1 MEVQT
6 CGRPIDSLLE
16 KVLCMNILSSDY
28 FKELYQMKTYHE
40 VIDEI
45 YNQVDHVEP
54 WMTGNCR
61 GPSTAFCLLYK
72 FFTMKLTV
80 KQMHG
85 LLKHPDSPYIR
96 AVGFLYLRYIADP
109 KTLWNW
115 YEPYVKD
122 DEEFSP
128 GSNGRMTTMGVY
140 VRDLLLGQ
148 YYFDTLFPRIPVPV
162 LRQVV
167 SNLEKLKL
175 PTTHCGT
182 TGETTRHGSDD
193 PARRPPSVKASL
205 SVSFGQRAPHRA
217 STRDSSPIRRTIP
230 PPPPHER
237 NGNDDIR
244 KSPNSRRSQSR
255 EYPDRDRDRDRSRS
269 RDRDRDRDRDRNR
282 DWERERERD
291 RERYRDHDRDQDR
304 DRIRRNRERERERE
318 RSLDYDRRSKYT
330 QRESSRDYHGN
341 DSRHRHSRSRS
352 RSRSRSL
359 QAGTT
364 CLESR
369 SSPLMDANKTSAS
382 SNLAKL
388 KNIYGD
394 LGDNKGDANMER
406 IPRRDNGGEEVIRL
420 GGSTWKY

>member
-1 MEVQT
+1 MS
-6 CGRPIDSLLE
+6 C
-16 KVLCMNILSSDY
+16 SS
-28 FKELYQMKTYHE
+28 
-40 VIDEI
+40 
-45 YNQVDHVEP
+45 
-54 WMTGNCR
+54 
-61 GPSTAFCLLYK
+61 
-72 FFTMKLTV
+72 
-80 KQMHG
+80 
-85 LLKHPDSPYIR
+85 
-96 AVGFLYLRYIADP
+96 
-109 KTLWNW
+109 
-115 YEPYVKD
+115 
-122 DEEFSP
+122 
-128 GSNGRMTTMGVY
+128 
-140 VRDLLLGQ
+140 

-182 TGETTRHGSDD
+182 TGETTRIGSDD
-193 PARRPPSVKASL
+193 LARRPPSVKASL

-230 PPPPHER
+230 LPPPHER

-255 EYPDRDRDRDRSRS
+255 EYPDRDRDRDRSLS
-269 RDRDRDRDRDRNR
+269 RDRDRDREGDRYHDRDRDRYHDRDRDR
-282 DWERERERD
+282 DWERERD
-291 RERYRDHDRDQDR
+291 RERYRDRNRDQER
-304 DRIRRNRERERERE
+304 DRIRRDRERERGRE

-330 QRESSRDYHGN
+330 QRESSRDYNGN
-341 DSRHRHSRSRS
+341 DSRHHHSRSRS

-369 SSPLMDANKTSAS
+369 SSPLRDANKTSAS
-382 SNLAKL
+382 SSLAKL

-394 LGDNKGDANMER
+394 LGDNKGDVNMER